1 MKTTEQ
7 IRKGLQTMP
16 AGEPFAI
23 TSLIATGA
31 KNRGAVDQA
40 VYTLVKKGAIQRVA
54 RGVFMVPKTSLLVGK
69 VVPPDTKAVVRVI
82 AEKNNSQV
90 EIQGAEAAWRL
101 GLTTQVPARPVF
113 ETTGRTRAMKVG
125 NKEVILKHV
134 SPRKLTLAGR
144 PAGLALS
151 ALYYLGKRGVSEKV
165 IDTIR
170 KRIPAEEFDA
180 LKNAQLPIWM
190 ANFISRYERTK

>member
-7 IRKGLQTMP
+7 IRKELQSIP
-16 AGEPFAI
+16 VGEPFAI
-23 TSLIATGA
+23 TRLIATDA

-54 RGVFMVPKTSLLVGK
+54 PGVFMVPKTSLLVGK

-82 AEKNNSQV
+82 AEKNNSRV

-113 ETTGRTRAMKVG
+113 QTTGRTRAVKVG
-125 NKEVILKHV
+125 GKEVILKHV

-170 KRIPAEEFDA
+170 KRIAPEEFDV
-180 LKNAQLPIWM
+180 LKNAQLPVWM
-190 ANFISRYERTK
+190 AEVINRYEHTK

>member
-1 MKTTEQ
+1 
-7 IRKGLQTMP
+7 
-16 AGEPFAI
+16 
-23 TSLIATGA
+23 
-31 KNRGAVDQA
+31 
-40 VYTLVKKGAIQRVA
+40 
-54 RGVFMVPKTSLLVGK
+54 MVPKTSLLVGK